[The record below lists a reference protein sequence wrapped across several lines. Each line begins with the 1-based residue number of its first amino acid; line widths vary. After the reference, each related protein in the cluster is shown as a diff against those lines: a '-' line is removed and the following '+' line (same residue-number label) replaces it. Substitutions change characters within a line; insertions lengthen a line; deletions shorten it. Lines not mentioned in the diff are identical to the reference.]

1 MSILVRV
8 FPKMESRPCRFCL
21 SLQDDSVFADFDVDE
36 EGHAFLRRI
45 SFDGYG
51 CCSGEFRKMALDD
64 SRLLIDSVQ
73 RGAVQDPKIEV
84 VLRTYFEE
92 NAGVIWDDA
101 LATHELL

>member
-1 MSILVRV
+1 MD
-8 FPKMESRPCRFCL
+8 SRPCRFCL

-51 CCSGEFRKMALDD
+51 CCSGDFKKMAHAD
-64 SRLLIDSVQ
+64 SRVLIESVE
-73 RGAVQDPKIEV
+73 RGSVQDPKIEV

-92 NAGVIWDDA
+92 NAGVIWEDA
-101 LATHELL
+101 LASHELL